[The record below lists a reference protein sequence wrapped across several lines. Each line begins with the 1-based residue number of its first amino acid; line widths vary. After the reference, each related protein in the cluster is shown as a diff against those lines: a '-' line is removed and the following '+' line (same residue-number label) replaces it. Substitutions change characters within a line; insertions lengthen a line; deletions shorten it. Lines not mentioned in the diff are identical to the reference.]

1 MTDEGYQFNDDTAA
15 LDAQTPVRSHSGSS
29 STGSNGAARGAR
41 GDFAQEIASKTIQ
54 AKFRTFYVDLKKSA
68 NGYFVKI
75 SEKSHGRKS
84 TIMMDMEDVS
94 PILAALQEVS
104 SQAK

>member
-1 MTDEGYQFNDDTAA
+1 MDDTFQFDDDTLSSDSTKA
-15 LDAQTPVRSHSGSS
+15 PVPASAGGRSE
-29 STGSNGAARGAR
+29 RGY
-41 GDFAQEIASKTIQ
+41 AQEVFSKTIQ
-54 AKFRTFYVDLKKSA
+54 AKFRTFYVDLKKSN

-84 TIMMDMEDVS
+84 TIMMDMEDVT
-94 PILAALQEVS
+94 PMIEALKEVQ